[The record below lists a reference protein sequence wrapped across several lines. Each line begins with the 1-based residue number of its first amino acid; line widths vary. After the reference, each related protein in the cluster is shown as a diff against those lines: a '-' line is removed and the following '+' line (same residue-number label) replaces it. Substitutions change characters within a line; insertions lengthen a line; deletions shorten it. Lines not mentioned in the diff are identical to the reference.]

1 VKRLAFFVVLML
13 LLVIGGGL
21 TAQLAANNNNSE
33 SIVPFA
39 LKQTNDP
46 NASVFTSVS
55 WKSEQF
61 FLFVGFI
68 LFNMI
73 GMGAT
78 IAIVLWFLHRGVAQ
92 SKAEGGGKAAIQ
104 PASSETS
111 TEEA

>member
-1 VKRLAFFVVLML
+1 MKRLAIFVVVML

-21 TAQLAANNNNSE
+21 TSQIVANNNNPE

-46 NASVFTSVS
+46 NASVFTSVA
-55 WKSEQF
+55 WKSEQL

-78 IAIVLWFLHRGVAQ
+78 IAIVLWLLHRGVVH
-92 SKAEGGGKAAIQ
+92 SKAEGGGKAEIQ
-104 PASSETS
+104 PASTETPA
-111 TEEA
+111 EET